1 MDPDIESDKPPNE
14 KAALA
19 GGSLRKAESRRV
31 SYSQRALVKQLLHL
45 LCAAP
50 RNDLSLAHAH
60 RRSSRSQSESG
71 IGALR
76 FGRERRPR

>member
-1 MDPDIESDKPPNE
+1 VDPDIESDKPANE

-19 GGSLRKAESRRV
+19 GGSLRKAESRAYPTV
-31 SYSQRALVKQLLHL
+31 SGLVKQLSHL